1 MLVIVIYKF
10 LLLDKLLLI
19 GLTFESV
26 EKRSSFYYLFQNAR
40 NNVGMVVI
48 RGNSV
53 VMLEAKDRL

>member
-1 MLVIVIYKF
+1 MIF
-10 LLLDKLLLI
+10 
-19 GLTFESV
+19 F
-26 EKRSSFYYLFQNAR
+26 FQNVR